1 MNLYLYNDLSCK
13 KEVFKSIIPGEVRF
27 YSCGPTVYDY
37 FHVGNARPF
46 ILFDVLRRYLT
57 HIGYKVTY
65 IQNFTD
71 IDDKMILRAQT
82 EGITVSELADRFIA
96 AYFEDA
102 DALGIKRADIH
113 PRATEEIPAIINI
126 IEKLIAGGHAY
137 NVDGDVYFNIESFP
151 PYGKLSGQSLDE
163 LQSGARVEVDERK
176 RHPLDFSLWKKKKEG
191 EPSWQSPWG
200 EGRPGWHIECSAMS
214 MRYLGESIDIHSGGC
229 DLMFPHHE
237 NEIAQSESASGK
249 PFATFWIHNGY
260 LMIGKEKMGKSLGN
274 FSTARELIKQY
285 PSLAI
290 RLFVL
295 SAHYRSPLNFSHDG
309 LEQAVQAS
317 LRLQN
322 CVSGLD
328 FAIKK
333 RADTGEGNQKLR
345 DHFTDH
351 KELFYSCMNDDFN
364 TAGALGAIF
373 ELVRSVNSAL
383 SEDDSFDKKLF
394 TEIQAF
400 FDVVHEIMG
409 ILPNAEK
416 SFLISEEEVNHLI
429 AERQRARAEKDFK
442 KSDEIRDQLLGRGVI
457 LEDTAQGTRWKLK

>member
-13 KEVFKSIIPGEVRF
+13 KEVFKSIVPGEVKF

-57 HIGYKVTY
+57 HLGYKVTF

-82 EGITVSELADRFIA
+82 EGITVSELAERFIA

-113 PRATEEIPAIINI
+113 PRATEEIPAIIEI
-126 IEKLIAGGHAY
+126 IAKLIDGGHAY
-137 NVDGDVYFNIESFP
+137 NVDGDVYFSIESFEN
-151 PYGKLSGQSLDE
+151 YGKLSGQSLEE
-163 LQSGARVEVDERK
+163 LQSGARVEIDDRK

-191 EPSWQSPWG
+191 EPSWESPWG
-200 EGRPGWHIECSAMS
+200 NGRPGWHIECSAMS

-249 PFATFWIHNGY
+249 PFSTFWIHNGY

-285 PSLAI
+285 PPLAI

-295 SAHYRSPLNFSHDG
+295 SAHYRSPLNFSHEG

-317 LRLQN
+317 SRLQN

-328 FAIKK
+328 FAIKN
-333 RADTGEGNQKLR
+333 RRSEEGANQNLKKM
-345 DHFTDH
+345 FIEH
-351 KELFYSCMNDDFN
+351 KNLFYSCMNDDFN

-373 ELVRSVNSAL
+373 ELVRSVNTAL
-383 SEDDSFDKKLF
+383 AEDSLFDKHLF
-394 TEIQAF
+394 AEIKDF
-400 FDVVHEIMG
+400 FNEINDVMG
-409 ILPNAEK
+409 ILQNAEK
-416 SFLISEEEVNHLI
+416 PSVISEEEINNLI
-429 AERQRARAEKDFK
+429 VERQQAREKKDFK
-442 KSDEIRDQLLGRGVI
+442 KSDEIRDQLYSKGVL
-457 LEDTAQGTRWKLK
+457 LEDTAQGTRWKLR